1 MTSSTIPQADGPDDP
16 FLEAGRLLF
25 AGDWQ
30 FVSAAPTI
38 DVLPPMQGIE
48 IAFAGRSNV
57 GKSSLVNALTGRKAL
72 ARTSVTPGR
81 TQELIFFRM
90 GPDLSLVDMPG
101 YGFAKAPKE
110 KVDAWTRTIRAYL
123 RGRVNLARVFVL
135 IDSRHGIKPVDEEI
149 LDLLDVAAV
158 SYAIVLTKSDQVKPS
173 AFPSVMAG
181 VQEKIRKRPA
191 AYPVIYPTSSNTG
204 EGIAELR
211 AAVARLIAER
221 A

>member
-1 MTSSTIPQADGPDDP
+1 MSSSSPDGTAPAENP
-16 FLEAGRLLF
+16 YLEPGRLLF
-25 AGDWQ
+25 AGEWR
-30 FVSAAPTI
+30 FVTAAPTI

-110 KVDAWTRTIRAYL
+110 KVDAWTETIRAYL

-135 IDSRHGIKPVDEEI
+135 IDSRHGVKPVDEEI
-149 LDLLDVAAV
+149 LDLLDQAAV
-158 SYAIVLTKSDQVKPS
+158 SYAIVLTKADQVKPS
-173 AFPSVMAG
+173 ALPEVIAG
-181 VQEKIRKRPA
+181 VQQKIRKRAA

-204 EGIAELR
+204 AGMAELR
-211 AAVARLIAER
+211 AAVAQLIAER